1 MTLRSVEKRGEGGRS
16 GWNWHGVRALNGV
29 MARCSLDRLF
39 RVCAYMYIRK
49 RKTGVVSLE
58 REELNKRKATTV

>member
-1 MTLRSVEKRGEGGRS
+1 
-16 GWNWHGVRALNGV
+16 

>member
-1 MTLRSVEKRGEGGRS
+1 
-16 GWNWHGVRALNGV
+16 

-39 RVCAYMYIRK
+39 RVCVYMYIRK

>member
-1 MTLRSVEKRGEGGRS
+1 
-16 GWNWHGVRALNGV
+16 

-49 RKTGVVSLE
+49 RKTGVVVSLE